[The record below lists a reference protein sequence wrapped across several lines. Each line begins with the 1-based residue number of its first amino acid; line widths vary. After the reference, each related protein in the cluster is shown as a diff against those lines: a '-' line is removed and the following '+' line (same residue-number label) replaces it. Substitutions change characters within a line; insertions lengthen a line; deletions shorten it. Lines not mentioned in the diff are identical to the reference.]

1 MRPSVDCHPLL
12 QQEVMRDP
20 VVCADGHTYERA
32 AITEWLT
39 TSSRSPITNQPLRDT
54 RLIPNYGL
62 KSVVAAL
69 HL

>member
-1 MRPSVDCHPLL
+1 
-12 QQEVMRDP
+12 MRDP